1 MELFVDVVAKVSS
14 SAETSPGGEARRI
27 HAQQW

>member
-27 HAQQW
+27 HARQW